1 MGVYRSPLTFLRVG
15 NAGNNWRLCGNGRNH
30 NNDNYSHEKCPLRK
44 FILWIAMS
52 KIKKIHIYDPV
63 DLLTINNI
71 DSTKFLEWYKPIREK
86 SEAELIKL
94 FNFVQSM
101 KLNGFLGVQS
111 DSNFMLAVDLLFNAW
126 IATIHNG
133 RPFDQSAIDIHESV
147 VNQANKLIE
156 SAEKT
161 LAEIDKSTAFLFLSE
176 HKTPIQNHLT
186 QYIQELKERLEIR
199 HSKDFYHYGLFYDN
213 LGKKTA
219 RPGIKSVLAY
229 RLVHQFRAYTSDS
242 WDGIYQGQEMP
253 NGGKPCFEVV
263 ASVVNLAFPDEEK
276 LFSSDLVKKI
286 IKQMTTNTNLVI
298 RWGDW
303 PNHPDINKG
312 NRKGV
317 RKN

>member
-1 MGVYRSPLTFLRVG
+1 
-15 NAGNNWRLCGNGRNH
+15 
-30 NNDNYSHEKCPLRK
+30 
-44 FILWIAMS
+44 MS

-63 DLLTINNI
+63 DLVTINNI
-71 DSTKFLEWYKPIREK
+71 DSTKFLEWYKPMREK

-94 FNFVQSM
+94 FNFVQNM

-111 DSNFMLAVDLLFNAW
+111 HSNFMLAVDLLFNAW

-133 RPFDQSAIDIHESV
+133 RPFDQSAIDIHEHV

-176 HKTPIQNHLT
+176 HKKPIQNHLK

-229 RLVHQFRAYTSDS
+229 RLVHQFRAHTSDS

-253 NGGKPCFEVV
+253 KGGKPCFEVV

-286 IKQMTTNTNLVI
+286 VKQMTTNTNLVI

-317 RKN
+317 GKN